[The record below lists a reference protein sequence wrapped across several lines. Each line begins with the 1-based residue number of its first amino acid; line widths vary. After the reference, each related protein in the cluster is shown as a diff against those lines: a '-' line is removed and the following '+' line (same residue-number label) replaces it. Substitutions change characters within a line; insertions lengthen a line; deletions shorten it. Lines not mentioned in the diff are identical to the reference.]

1 MALRAFVKDAEF
13 QVDKGFQWDKKK
25 RGGACIRKK
34 YLLLAYGMDTTLESA
49 LKGRGKPNK
58 D

>member
-25 RGGACIRKK
+25 GGGLYQEEILIACPWDGYNPGVSFERERQAK
-34 YLLLAYGMDTTLESA
+34 
-49 LKGRGKPNK
+49 
-58 D
+58 